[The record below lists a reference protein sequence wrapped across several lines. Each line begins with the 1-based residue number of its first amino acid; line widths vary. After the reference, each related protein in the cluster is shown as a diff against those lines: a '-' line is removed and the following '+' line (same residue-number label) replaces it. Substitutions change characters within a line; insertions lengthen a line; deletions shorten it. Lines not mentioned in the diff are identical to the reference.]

1 MDEEGKRFE
10 RRQGAAWTAAALLLF
25 ASLLGAVVI
34 AEWPLWGFS
43 TEETEEPML
52 VEPVENGTQLWPYTS
67 RARDHS
73 TKTLGIN
80 LVVVGDPED
89 VHVVM
94 TERSRLEWTETAP
107 EEQDLDPGQDD
118 RDSVNPEA
126 QNVEDVVRYGE
137 ANGAIRYSY
146 VETEEGGMWLLP
158 DYQIH
163 SGNYLG
169 QRMHV
174 RAYEDPNGEWTA
186 MQAHDEHWDWF
197 RLRHTVT
204 GISDAQREVEDD
216 FMDAPFVESVSRE
229 PFEHGTADGDGWAT
243 VIRLSLLLF
252 PLGLLATGRLERTNE
267 RFRRLYRRHNREF
280 TLGAALFAL
289 YLGIR
294 LVGISLE
301 IQLPRVPP
309 RVIAAPLYLVLALGT
324 PAIAYYLGRGT
335 NRTWCFTHAVGGLG
349 TAFVIDF
356 VIMGVSVVPLRFIL
370 HRIAVLVSIGLIAVG
385 STAAYEEDRDW
396 PLAIGATGWIL
407 ALALPLLGYI

>member
-1 MDEEGKRFE
+1 MERTKRE

-43 TEETEEPML
+43 TDDVEEPKL
-52 VEPVENGTQLWPYTS
+52 VEPAENGTQLWPYTS
-67 RARDHS
+67 RVRDYS

-80 LVVVGDPED
+80 VVVRGGPED
-89 VHVVM
+89 VEMVM

-107 EEQDLDPGQDD
+107 EEQDLDPGQDE
-118 RDSVNPEA
+118 RDNVNPQA
-126 QNVEDVVRYGE
+126 QNVEDVVRYGK

-146 VETEEGGMWLLP
+146 VETDEEGGMWLLP
-158 DYQIH
+158 EYQIH
-163 SGNYLG
+163 SGTYLG

-186 MQAHDEHWDWF
+186 LQAHDEHWDWF

-204 GISDAQREVEDD
+204 GISDAQREVEKD
-216 FMDAPFVESVSRE
+216 FMHAPFVESVSRK
-229 PFEHGTADGDGWAT
+229 PYEHATADGDGWAT
-243 VIRLSLLLF
+243 VIRLAMLLA

-267 RFRRLYRRHNREF
+267 RARRLYRRHNRGLM
-280 TLGAALFAL
+280 LGAALFVL

-301 IQLPRVPP
+301 LQLPWMPP
-309 RVIAAPLYLVLALGT
+309 RVIAAPLYLMLAVGA
-324 PAIAYYLGRGT
+324 PALAYHLGRGT
-335 NRTWCFTHAVGGLG
+335 NRTWGFTHAVGGLG

-356 VIMGVSVVPLRFIL
+356 VLMGVSVVPIRFTI
-370 HRIAVLVSIGLIAVG
+370 HRIAVLLAIGLIAVG
-385 STAAYEEDRDW
+385 STPVYEENREW
-396 PLAIGATGWIL
+396 PLAIGFTGWIL